1 MPRRSS
7 SPGRRIASVR
17 GAAAWVDR
25 VGLAVLYPND
35 NLVLPSLW
43 EALTG
48 RLDVDW
54 AVREDGGRFVDF
66 TPDFARVWRWKDE
79 LPEQRLVCAGK
90 HLGGRASLVSL
101 RLLPALYAL
110 TGRSGRPDDF
120 RKEELSP
127 VERDVAEALLAGDPI
142 SSADL
147 PDLVGHDRKQAR
159 AAADRLQRRLVL
171 TAAGREER
179 ERGWPAVVLDLLV
192 RRYRASLRRRLPK
205 AEDALAE
212 LAATVLRSA
221 GEISA
226 ADVAAVLRCPRREAA
241 TALDRLAA
249 EGQAKCRDEEG
260 FTLFVARR

>member
-1 MPRRSS
+1 
-7 SPGRRIASVR
+7 
-17 GAAAWVDR
+17 
-25 VGLAVLYPND
+25 VLYPSD
-35 NLVLPSLW
+35 DLVLPSLW

-48 RLDVDW
+48 RRDVDW

-66 TPDFARVWRWKDE
+66 TPDFARVWHWKDE

-110 TGRSGRPDDF
+110 TGRAGRPDDF
-120 RKEELSP
+120 RDEELSP

-147 PDLVGHDRKQAR
+147 PDLVAHERKRVR

-179 ERGWPAVVLDLLV
+179 ERGWPAVVLDLLA
-192 RRYRASLRRRLPK
+192 RRYRTSLRRRLPRSD
-205 AEDALAE
+205 DALTE

-226 ADVAAVLRCPRREAA
+226 ADLAAVLRCARRDAA
-241 TALDRLAA
+241 AGLDRLVAD
-249 EGQAKCRDEEG
+249 GRAKCDAEEG
-260 FTLFVARR
+260 FALFSARR

>member
-1 MPRRSS
+1 M
-7 SPGRRIASVR
+7 
-17 GAAAWVDR
+17 
-25 VGLAVLYPND
+25 
-35 NLVLPSLW
+35 LPSLW

-48 RLDVDW
+48 RRDVDW

-66 TPDFARVWRWKDE
+66 TPDFARVWHWKDE

-110 TGRSGRPDDF
+110 TGRAGRPDDF
-120 RKEELSP
+120 RDEELSP

-147 PDLVGHDRKQAR
+147 PDLVAHERKRVR

-179 ERGWPAVVLDLLV
+179 ERGWPAVVLDLLA
-192 RRYRASLRRRLPK
+192 RRYRTSLRRRLPR
-205 AEDALAE
+205 ADDALTE

-226 ADVAAVLRCPRREAA
+226 ADLAAVLRCPRRDAA
-241 TALDRLAA
+241 AGLDRLVTDGHARR
-249 EGQAKCRDEEG
+249 RDEEG
-260 FTLFVARR
+260 FPLFSARR